1 MESGGRGG
9 RQLCKFVMYSRQGL
23 QRKKTANQKESL
35 SGVGE
40 EEGKGSDW
48 AKGARERT
56 DGESWGQGSSGEQM
70 VDVQTS
76 LLRAVLHF
84 LQGDGKS
91 LEDLRA
97 ERTPS
102 DSGSEKISPAARTE

>member
-9 RQLCKFVMYSRQGL
+9 RQLCKFVMCSRLGL
-23 QRKKTANQKESL
+23 QRKKTAKQKESRGL
-35 SGVGE
+35 VRRSWRAMTGQ
-40 EEGKGSDW
+40 
-48 AKGARERT
+48 REQN
-56 DGESWGQGSSGEQM
+56 GESWGQGSSGEQM

-97 ERTPS
+97 ERTLS
-102 DSGSEKISPAARTE
+102 DSGSEKISPAAGME